1 MAKELLLKDSII
13 DKLDT
18 AFYVDLP
25 NGTVKQVEKVRYN
38 FPHCKGQQCQG
49 LGLLHKRKS
58 GHKTMF
64 IDSWLNTGTKVID
77 DNARVRLKR
86 CKENIDWEK
95 SSGWKRLKDGTVI
108 WGESKRY
115 ILGNYDKKNFNVRHI
130 ENKIAELRKLYGN
143 PNNLTWDKDIHAGEQ
158 LLKRGVYAAQLE
170 ELKNYTINQV
180 VESFFINGCPKILK
194 PSESLNRTTI
204 TDSMR
209 YLIGYNERTSILK
222 VSNNEHHNGIIT
234 FRENSGIN
242 SMEEL
247 FKKYSAKEYS
257 EYGHG
262 ISLYDGP
269 LGLMNIKD
277 FTEHDARNY
286 IFTVSTSPGTQ
297 RQIKEGLSYIWKH
310 AVNKSMLGRSAP
322 KDPLANI
329 IIERPT
335 TSRYSKYN
343 TKEFTQHQLNKIFW
357 AAADLR
363 NKYPFQSQVIG
374 FLMFSG
380 RRKETLLNLRW
391 SNLTF
396 DEQTHVDENGRKY
409 KTYGRV
415 DIPAHVNKTK
425 VPDKFLITQ
434 NLWHVVED
442 LMKQRQEYP
451 WTRFVDWL
459 FPSIRTPNKHQLRK
473 GNENNTDQSRMKD
486 IRDFW
491 DDVKAIAGIEDVALK
506 MFRNSYE
513 NKVNRN
519 KIVKSTWDTV
529 TVTGRADTQSAEKAY
544 LNKEFTPKVKSIVTS
559 VDEEFAN
566 IIKIR
571 NIK

>member
-1 MAKELLLKDSII
+1 MAKPLQLKDSVI

-18 AFYVDLP
+18 AFYAVQV
-25 NGTVKQVEKVRYN
+25 NGTQKLIEKVRYN
-38 FPHCKGQQCQG
+38 FPNCKGQQCQG
-49 LGLLHKRKS
+49 LGLIHKRKS
-58 GHKTMF
+58 DHKVM
-64 IDSWLNTGTKVID
+64 IMDYWLNIGTKVLHNDRSI
-77 DNARVRLKR
+77 NWGESK
-86 CKENIDWEK
+86 N
-95 SSGWKRLKDGTVI
+95 WKKLKDGTVI

-115 ILGNYDKKNFNVRHI
+115 VLGNYDRRNFNVRLI
-130 ENKIAELRKLYGN
+130 EKKISDLRRLYGN

-158 LLKRGVYAAQLE
+158 LKKRGAYAAQLE
-170 ELKNYTINQV
+170 ELKNYTVNQV
-180 VESFFINGCPKILK
+180 IESYFINGCPKILK
-194 PSESLNRTTI
+194 PSESINKSTMRDCT
-204 TDSMR
+204 R
-209 YLIGYNERTSILK
+209 YLIGYAGRIPTMK
-222 VSNNEHHNGIIT
+222 FSNNEFHNGVIT
-234 FRENSGIN
+234 FREKSGIN

-247 FKKYSAKEYS
+247 FQKYPAKEHS
-257 EYGHG
+257 KYGRG
-262 ISLYDGP
+262 ISLYDSP
-269 LGLMNIKD
+269 LGLMNIKEL
-277 FTEHDARNY
+277 TEHDARNY
-286 IFTVSTSPGTQ
+286 IFTVSNSPGTQ
-297 RQIKEGLSYIWKH
+297 RQIKESLSYIWKY
-310 AVNKSMLGRSAP
+310 AANKSMLGR
-322 KDPLANI
+322 KTLNDPLINI

-335 TSRYSKYN
+335 KSNFSKYN

-363 NKYPFQSQVIG
+363 NKFPFQSQVIG
-374 FLMFSG
+374 LMMFSG

-391 SNLTF
+391 QNITF
-396 DEQTHVDENGRKY
+396 DEQSHIAEDGKKY
-409 KTYGRV
+409 KTYGRI

-425 VPDKFLITQ
+425 LPDKFLITQ

-442 LMKQRQEYP
+442 LMKQRQDYP
-451 WTRFVDWL
+451 WSRFVDWM
-459 FPSIRTPNKHQLRK
+459 FPSIRVPYKHQLRK

-491 DDVKAIAGIEDVALK
+491 DEVKVLAGLDEVALK
-506 MFRNSYE
+506 MFRNTYE

>member
-1 MAKELLLKDSII
+1 LAKELELKDS
-13 DKLDT
+13 KLHNLDT
-18 AFYVDLP
+18 AFYVEQP
-25 NGTVKQVEKVRYN
+25 NGTQKLIEKVRYN

-58 GHKTMF
+58 DHKVMF
-64 IDSWLNTGTKVID
+64 LDYWLNTNEEKI
-77 DNARVRLKR
+77 LK
-86 CKENIDWEK
+86 
-95 SSGWKRLKDGTVI
+95 SGKKIYGK
-108 WGESKRY
+108 SKRY
-115 ILGNYDKKNFNVRHI
+115 VLGNYDKKDFNVRHI
-130 ENKIAELRKLYGN
+130 ENKISDLRKQYGN
-143 PNNLTWDKDIHAGEQ
+143 PNNLTWDKDIHAGEE
-158 LLKRGVYAAQLE
+158 LKKRGVYAAQLE

-180 VESFFINGCPKILK
+180 IESFFINGCPKILK

-204 TDSMR
+204 TDNAR
-209 YLIGYNERTSILK
+209 YLIGYDERVSFLK
-222 VSNNEHHNGIIT
+222 FSNNEQHNGIIS

-247 FKKYSAKEYS
+247 FNKYPAKEYS
-257 EYGHG
+257 KYGHG

-277 FTEHDARNY
+277 LTEHDARNY
-286 IFTVSTSPGTQ
+286 IFTVSSSPGTQ
-297 RQIKEGLSYIWKH
+297 RQIKEALSYIWKH
-310 AVNKSMLGRSAP
+310 AVNKSMLGRSTP
-322 KDPLANI
+322 KDPLENI

-335 TSRYSKYN
+335 TSKYSKYN

-396 DEQTHVDENGRKY
+396 DEQTHVDENDRKY

-442 LMKQRQEYP
+442 LMKQREEHP

-459 FPSIRTPNKHQLRK
+459 FPSMRTPNKHQLRK

>member
-1 MAKELLLKDSII
+1 MAKALELKDSKI

-18 AFYVDLP
+18 AFYAEQP
-25 NGTVKQVEKVRYN
+25 NGTWKQVEKVRYN
-38 FPHCKGQQCQG
+38 FPTCKGQLCQG

-64 IDSWLNTGTKVID
+64 IDYWLNVGTKILNED
-77 DNARVRLKR
+77 GSSINFDESKNWKKLLK
-86 CKENIDWEK
+86 
-95 SSGWKRLKDGTVI
+95 GTII

-115 ILGNYDKKNFNVRHI
+115 ILGNYDRKDFNVRMI
-130 ENKIAELRKLYGN
+130 EKKISDLRDLYGN
-143 PNNLTWDKDIHAGEQ
+143 PNNLTWDKDIHTGEQ
-158 LLKRGVYAAQLE
+158 LKKRGAYAAQLE

-180 VESFFINGCPKILK
+180 LESYFEYGCPKINK
-194 PSESLNRTTI
+194 PSETMNKTTI
-204 TDSMR
+204 VDNAR
-209 YLIGYNERTSILK
+209 YLIGYHERTTILRIT
-222 VSNNEHHNGIIT
+222 NDDLHNGVIG
-234 FRENSGIN
+234 FSEKSGIN
-242 SMEEL
+242 SMKEL
-247 FKKYSAKEYS
+247 FKKFPAKEYS
-257 EYGHG
+257 KFGEG

-269 LGLMNIKD
+269 LGQSDIID
-277 FTEHDARNY
+277 FSEHDARNY
-286 IFTVSTSPGTQ
+286 INTVAKSSGTQ
-297 RQIKEGLSYIWKH
+297 RQIKEALSYIWNH
-310 AVNKSMLGRSAP
+310 AANRSMLGKRTLQN
-322 KDPLANI
+322 PLQNI
-329 IIERPT
+329 KIERPT
-335 TSRYSKYN
+335 RSKFTKFD

-363 NKYPFQSQVIG
+363 NKFPFQSQVLG
-374 FLMFSG
+374 LMMFSG
-380 RRKETLLNLRW
+380 RRRETLLNLRW
-391 SNLTF
+391 QNVTF
-396 DEQTHVDENGRKY
+396 DEQIHMDKDGKKY
-409 KTYGRV
+409 KTYGRI

-425 VPDKFLITQ
+425 LPDKFLITQ

-442 LMKQRQEYP
+442 LMKQREDYP
-451 WTRFVDWL
+451 WARFVDWM
-459 FPSIRTPNKHQLRK
+459 FPSIRTPRKQQLRK

-486 IRDFW
+486 IRQFW
-491 DDVKAIAGIEDVALK
+491 DEVKAIAEVDEVAMK
-506 MFRNSYE
+506 MFRNTYE

>member
-1 MAKELLLKDSII
+1 MF
-13 DKLDT
+13 LD
-18 AFYVDLP
+18 Y
-25 NGTVKQVEKVRYN
+25 
-38 FPHCKGQQCQG
+38 
-49 LGLLHKRKS
+49 
-58 GHKTMF
+58 
-64 IDSWLNTGTKVID
+64 WLNTNEEKI
-77 DNARVRLKR
+77 LK
-86 CKENIDWEK
+86 
-95 SSGWKRLKDGTVI
+95 SGKKIYGK
-108 WGESKRY
+108 SKRY
-115 ILGNYDKKNFNVRHI
+115 VLGNYDKKDFNVRHI
-130 ENKIAELRKLYGN
+130 ENKISDLRKQYGN
-143 PNNLTWDKDIHAGEQ
+143 PNNLTWDKDIHAGEE
-158 LLKRGVYAAQLE
+158 LKKRGVYAAQLE

-180 VESFFINGCPKILK
+180 IESFFINGCPKILK

-204 TDSMR
+204 TDNAR
-209 YLIGYNERTSILK
+209 YLIGYDERVSFLK
-222 VSNNEHHNGIIT
+222 FSNNEQHNGIIS

-247 FKKYSAKEYS
+247 FNKYPAKEYS
-257 EYGHG
+257 KYGHG

-277 FTEHDARNY
+277 LTEHDARNY
-286 IFTVSTSPGTQ
+286 IFTVSSSPGTQ
-297 RQIKEGLSYIWKH
+297 RQIKEALSYIWKH
-310 AVNKSMLGRSAP
+310 AVNKSMLGRSTP
-322 KDPLANI
+322 KDPLENI

-335 TSRYSKYN
+335 TSKYSKYN

-442 LMKQRQEYP
+442 LMKQREEHP

-459 FPSIRTPNKHQLRK
+459 FPSMRTPNKHQLRK

-559 VDEEFAN
+559 VDEEFVN

>member
-1 MAKELLLKDSII
+1 LAKQLGLKDSII

-18 AFYVDLP
+18 AFYVELP

-49 LGLLHKRKS
+49 LGLLHRRKS
-58 GHKTMF
+58 GHKVMF
-64 IDSWLNTGTKVID
+64 LDYWLNTNEETI
-77 DNARVRLKR
+77 LK
-86 CKENIDWEK
+86 
-95 SSGWKRLKDGTVI
+95 SGVKIFGK
-108 WGESKRY
+108 SKRY

-158 LLKRGVYAAQLE
+158 LKKRGAYASQLE

-180 VESFFINGCPKILK
+180 IESFFEYGCPKINK
-194 PSESLNRTTI
+194 PSETMNKSTI
-204 TDSMR
+204 SDNAR
-209 YLIGYNERTSILK
+209 YLIGYNDRTTTLK
-222 VSNNEHHNGIIT
+222 ITNNELHNGVIG
-234 FRENSGIN
+234 FKEKSGID
-242 SMEEL
+242 SIKEL
-247 FKKYSAKEYS
+247 FKKYPAKEYS
-257 EYGHG
+257 NYGEG

-269 LGLMNIKD
+269 LGQSDIID
-277 FTEHDARNY
+277 FSEHDARNY
-286 IFTVSTSPGTQ
+286 INTVSSSPGTQ
-297 RQIKEGLSYIWKH
+297 RQVKEALGYIWKH
-310 AVNKSMLGRSAP
+310 AVNRSMLGRNS
-322 KDPLANI
+322 PLNPLSNI
-329 IIERPT
+329 KIEKPT
-335 TSRYSKYN
+335 TSRFTKYD
-343 TKEFTQHQLNKIFW
+343 TKEFTQHQLNRIFW

-363 NKYPFQSQVIG
+363 NKYPFQSQLIG
-374 FLMFSG
+374 LMMFSG
-380 RRKETLLNLRW
+380 RRRETLLNCRW
-391 SNLTF
+391 SNVTL
-396 DEQTHVDENGRKY
+396 DEQTHIDEDGKKY
-409 KTYGRV
+409 KTYGRI

-425 VPDKFLITQ
+425 LPDKFIITQ
-434 NLWHVVED
+434 NLWHVIQD
-442 LMKQRQEYP
+442 LMKQRQDYP
-451 WTRFVDWL
+451 WSRFVDWM
-459 FPSIRTPNKHQLRK
+459 FPSIRTPNKHLLRK

-486 IRDFW
+486 IRKFW
-491 DDVKAIAGIEDVALK
+491 NEATAKAGVEEVALK
-506 MFRNSYE
+506 MFRNTYE